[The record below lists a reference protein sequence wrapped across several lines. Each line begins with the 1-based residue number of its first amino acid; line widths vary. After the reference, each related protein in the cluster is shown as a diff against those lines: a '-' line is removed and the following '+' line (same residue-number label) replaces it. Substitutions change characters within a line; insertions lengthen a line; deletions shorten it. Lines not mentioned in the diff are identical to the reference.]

1 MTRGGTAHDRSACQK
16 SRPRSRVA
24 VIEDYMKRINNGF
37 TLVEVLV
44 VIVVIATLAT
54 ISSVGWRNM
63 IDRGKATKC
72 LTNLRTIGLASM
84 AYAADH
90 DMTLPVTVHQRKQG
104 LQSWTLSLQEY
115 TTTTLSFR
123 CPCDEVKDRQ
133 FTYCINDFLTPN
145 PAGAALLNFSR
156 LSRLSSP
163 ARTIMFAEASK
174 GYLNADHFHFANYVG
189 LDIPS
194 DLFADQ
200 VAVER
205 HSGGA
210 NYLFA
215 DGHVENLSWKAV
227 KEILSTPRNVFVDP
241 TGNTIDPQNQ

>member
-1 MTRGGTAHDRSACQK
+1 
-16 SRPRSRVA
+16 
-24 VIEDYMKRINNGF
+24 MKDNKGGF
-37 TLVEVLV
+37 TLVELLS
-44 VIVVIATLAT
+44 VIVVIAILTV
-54 ISSVGWRNM
+54 IGSVGWQSAIQRA
-63 IDRGKATKC
+63 RAAQC
-72 LTNLRTIGLASM
+72 LSNLRTIGLASM
-84 AYAADH
+84 GYAADH

-115 TTTTLSFR
+115 TTTTLCFK

-145 PAGAALLNFSR
+145 PAGAAQLNFSR

-163 ARTIMFAEASK
+163 ARTVMFAEASK
-174 GYLNADHFHFANYVG
+174 GYLNADHFHFADYVG
-189 LDIPS
+189 LNIPS

-205 HSGGA
+205 HFRGA

-227 KEILSTPRNVFVDP
+227 KEILNTPRNVFVDP
-241 TGNTIDPQNQ
+241 TGNYTDPQNQ